1 MHVSNKKVNDV
12 FNLIYEEIKLLA
24 IFRLKNRMLQN
35 VITVLEYL
43 PILLTKILA
52 KTVHFSLRGIQM

>member
-1 MHVSNKKVNDV
+1 MHVSNKKVNVV

-24 IFRLKNRMLQN
+24 IFRLKNATLQN

-43 PILLTKILA
+43 PVLLTKILA
-52 KTVHFSLRGIQM
+52 KALHFSLG